1 MPPTL
6 PPPPTLTAIPPHID
20 TTTTNLTRLTGL
32 YINGPKKIPLAF
44 AYPLIKSLLRH
55 PPCLHR
61 STPTSWPCGPCE
73 GHFTA
78 HYWACA
84 AVLLDYFS
92 DFFWRDSAHMQAL
105 WFYLLDIWQEKA
117 AWLPCEAVF
126 ATATAWRTGLLEMR
140 ITGIQFVG
148 VKVEPWVLE
157 RAIVFESHVRETID
171 LIEKVVWGRKGK
183 ASTGPAPDF
192 RLMRIGQD
200 AYSCNSSGGMESD
213 LSDRVIYDPNGK
225 AYAPSG
231 NYETGPWVSGV
242 KPWLQFLGVGGPG
255 VGVSTGRRHN
265 NNHTNTANKHNN
277 DNQADDAGTANSNQ
291 EEGKTT
297 ITRYVPQSAIA
308 IMKYHTKRTSYFATR
323 LDIYSPDDPDGF
335 HIGVEDN
342 SLAFPEVWKVDEH
355 SYVSQLTGCKTTY
368 SLRNGAPLIVR
379 HRGWGDVD
387 LAVKNPDLVLVDECV
402 ALSKRLGVY
411 ESVGGPA
418 ESEDDD
424 DDDAEDEDDDDDDED
439 DEDGEDEGEV
449 EEEEEEPENVFDMWT
464 VVESTVQ
471 AESGSG
477 GGDESGQVLLDLGP
491 MFDNWCGP
499 DEVDEF

>member
-255 VGVSTGRRHN
+255 VGVN
-265 NNHTNTANKHNN
+265 
-277 DNQADDAGTANSNQ
+277 DAGTANSNQ

-387 LAVKNPDLVLVDECV
+387 LAVKNPDLVL
-402 ALSKRLGVY
+402 
-411 ESVGGPA
+411 
-418 ESEDDD
+418 
-424 DDDAEDEDDDDDDED
+424 
-439 DEDGEDEGEV
+439 DEGEV